1 MGPEA
6 TPRQHVHQRHAA
18 VTYRQN
24 ALRDCHRKVAEATYR
39 LSLTPDVDAS
49 CRRIRA

>member
-1 MGPEA
+1 MGLKA
-6 TPRQHVHQRHAA
+6 TLSQHVYQRHAA

-39 LSLTPDVDAS
+39 LSLTPHLDAS
-49 CRRIRA
+49 SRRICA